1 MNASYVALH
10 ARAHD
15 FVKLRRNK
23 LIVLVLGFVGL
34 ELVACSDFV
43 GRVRDYTYP
52 PTFHYIDDQ
61 QLRSTMWRLAYHSR
75 EISELMK
82 SAQEG
87 AMHRTELLREL
98 GMMEQAVVD
107 LNRSGWPTNHPMIDS
122 NRSNFLRDIRMA
134 REAISHDPP
143 NFLLASSVSGACA
156 YCHSSR

>member
-1 MNASYVALH
+1 
-10 ARAHD
+10 
-15 FVKLRRNK
+15 
-23 LIVLVLGFVGL
+23 
-34 ELVACSDFV
+34 
-43 GRVRDYTYP
+43 
-52 PTFHYIDDQ
+52 
-61 QLRSTMWRLAYHSR
+61 
-75 EISELMK
+75 
-82 SAQEG
+82 
-87 AMHRTELLREL
+87 MHRTELLREL